1 VDSYLQ
7 VLSFFLFDLMLA
19 LASLLFRSTSIT
31 RPRLGAYPDTK
42 SPSPISTHYS
52 PSTPQNTMI
61 PFLPFSFRLLSALHQ
76 LRKLPRRQTRLLQ
89 LNAKHCIPFSF
100 PFLGVGSGCVWSAKS
115 VGTGLAWYG
124 MAWQSKNGAEQG
136 GAKPKGIVPSPF
148 RTRGARCVYV
158 YRR

>member
-1 VDSYLQ
+1 MDSYLQ

-19 LASLLFRSTSIT
+19 LASWLFRSTSIT

-61 PFLPFSFRLLSALHQ
+61 PLPSILISLAQHLYTSYASFLDARRGFS
-76 LRKLPRRQTRLLQ
+76 
-89 LNAKHCIPFSF
+89 NAKHCIPFSF

-148 RTRGARCVYV
+148 RTRGPRCVYV